1 MLFPRLVKS
10 RKIRFV
16 KDQASYKFQGL
27 KPLLA
32 LLCCLWSGPAIAES
46 LQGSQEFAEIRSYYC
61 SRESQR
67 QVYNSLADNNVEP
80 ASELLKILSEEE
92 ELLSIPSPTEK
103 LPQTRYF
110 EVDLEEAMEIA
121 LRRNRQL
128 QIEEIKLH
136 QQKRT
141 LQAERAR
148 LYPSLSLDG
157 DAERSGLGIENS
169 SLSDARDE
177 SYEQFNA
184 TILGAELELSYTAI
198 DGERSAR
205 IQEEKLELQSAELD
219 LAIAK
224 EDLRLEVYR
233 EYYDLQEAIA
243 LSEIELDAVVTSC
256 RALKIAESQLEE
268 EDADEEDA
276 DEEDRL
282 DVIQARIELADDIED
297 FLESITLGQKA
308 YYNFARQLGLPI
320 NLLVRPAAN
329 IAPTGRWALSLEET
343 IVLALDRR
351 DELEKIL
358 LERLADR
365 ARKRIEIAAVR
376 PTLSLDASTGIVK
389 VFNDTYEWFP
399 DSAANEDSFEW
410 NYSIGLQL
418 NWTFFDGGRAR
429 ARIGRARLAILRE
442 EIEFAR
448 SRDDIRQEVVDA
460 YSDFEENLRLLPIV
474 ESKTEQAFDAAERA
488 QALFEEGEVS
498 GNTAIDA
505 REDLN
510 EAKRDRVR
518 TILDYNRALA
528 ELRRAAGTNI
538 D

>member
-1 MLFPRLVKS
+1 M
-10 RKIRFV
+10 

-27 KPLLA
+27 KPLFA
-32 LLCCLWSGPAIAES
+32 LLCCFWSGPAIARSVE
-46 LQGSQEFAEIRSYYC
+46 GSPEFAEIRSYYC
-61 SRESQR
+61 SRESQGE
-67 QVYNSLADNNVEP
+67 VYNSLANNVEP

-92 ELLSIPSPTEK
+92 ELLSIPSPTEQ
-103 LPQTRYF
+103 LPETRYF

-121 LRRNRQL
+121 LGRNRQL

-136 QQKRT
+136 QQRRT
-141 LQAERAR
+141 LQAERSR

-177 SYEQFNA
+177 SYEQLNA
-184 TILGAELELSYTAI
+184 TILGAELELNYTAI

-205 IQEEKLELQSAELD
+205 IQEEKLELQSAKLD

-224 EDLRLEVYR
+224 EDLRLDVYR

-256 RALKIAESQLEE
+256 RALNIAESKLEE
-268 EDADEEDA
+268 EDADEEDQ
-276 DEEDRL
+276 L

-308 YYNFARQLGLPI
+308 YYNLARQLGLPI
-320 NLLVRPAAN
+320 NLLVRPTAN
-329 IAPTGRWALSLEET
+329 IAPIGRWALSLEGS
-343 IVLALDRR
+343 IVLALNHR

-365 ARKRIEIAAVR
+365 ARKKIEIAAVR

-389 VFNDTYEWFP
+389 VFSDTYEWFP

-410 NYSIGLQL
+410 NYSIGLEL

-429 ARIGRARLAILRE
+429 ARIGRARLAVLRE

-460 YSDFEENLRLLPIV
+460 YSDFEENRLSLPIV
-474 ESKTEQAFDAAERA
+474 ESKTEQAFNAAERA
-488 QALFEEGEVS
+488 QALFEAGEVS
-498 GNTAIDA
+498 GNTAINA

-538 D
+538 DERIFGS